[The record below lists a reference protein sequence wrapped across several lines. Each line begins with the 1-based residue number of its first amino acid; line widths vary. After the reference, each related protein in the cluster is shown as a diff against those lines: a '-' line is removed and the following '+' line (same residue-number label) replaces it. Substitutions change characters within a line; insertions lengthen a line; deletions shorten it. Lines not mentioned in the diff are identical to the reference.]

1 MKEKYKNLF
10 IPITLKNG
18 AEVRNRIV
26 MAPMTTFSGN
36 SDGTV
41 SEQELK
47 YYKRRAKGLGML
59 ITACIGVSL
68 DGIAFPG
75 QFTAFA
81 ENADEN
87 LKKLSEIIRN
97 EGTKAILQIHHGGR
111 MAVPALIPG
120 GQAVSAGNIPSP
132 RTPDVIPRELHEA
145 EIDRIIEDFGKATKK
160 AIDTGFD
167 GVEIHGAN
175 TYLIQQ
181 FFSPHS
187 NRRTDRWGGDIQK
200 RMLFPMKVIDKVK
213 RVAEEYGKKDFI
225 VGYRF
230 SPEEIETPGIR
241 IEDTLVLV
249 ENLISKE
256 LDYIHISLQDVHVK
270 PSMGSGYDKSMVE
283 MIIDKVNGRVP
294 VIAVGGI
301 HTPDEALKIVNDGA
315 DMIALGRELIMEPDW
330 VKKAE
335 EDQEDEIA
343 VKMSRGSKDKLVIP
357 DALYKQIENTD
368 GWFPFE
374 K

>member
-36 SDGTV
+36 PDGTV
-41 SEQELK
+41 SEQELE
-47 YYKRRAKGLGML
+47 YYKRRAEGLGML
-59 ITACIGVSL
+59 ITACIEVSPG
-68 DGIAFPG
+68 GIAFPG
-75 QFTAFA
+75 QFTVFA

-87 LKKLSEIIRN
+87 LKRLSEIIRN
-97 EGTKAILQIHHGGR
+97 NGAKAVLQIHHGGR
-111 MAVPALIPG
+111 MAVPALVPG
-120 GQAVSAGNIPSP
+120 GEVVSAGNVPSP

-145 EIDRIIEDFGKATKK
+145 EIDQIIDDFGKATKK

-187 NRRTDRWGGDIQK
+187 NRRTDRWGGDINK

-213 RVAEEYGKKDFI
+213 RVAKEYGKKDFI

-249 ENLISKE
+249 ENLIGKD
-256 LDYIHISLQDVHVK
+256 LDYIHISLQDVHTK
-270 PSMGSGYDKSMVE
+270 PSMGSGYEKSMVE
-283 MIIDKVNGRVP
+283 MIIEKVNGRVP

-301 HTPDEALKIVNDGA
+301 HTPDEALEVTDGGA
-315 DMIALGRELIMEPDW
+315 DMAALGRELIIEPDW
-330 VKKAE
+330 VKKI
-335 EDQEDEIA
+335 EDDHEDEIA
-343 VKMSRGSKDKLVIP
+343 VRLNRSFKEKLAIP
-357 DALYKQIENTD
+357 DDLFKQIENTD

-374 K
+374 E

>member
-1 MKEKYKNLF
+1 MNEKYENLF

-18 AEVRNRIV
+18 AEIRNRIV

-36 SDGTV
+36 SDGTI
-41 SEQELK
+41 SEQELE

-59 ITACIGVSL
+59 ITACIGVSPG
-68 DGIAFPG
+68 GIAFPG
-75 QFTAFA
+75 QFTVFA

-87 LKKLSEIIRN
+87 LKKLSEIIRK
-97 EGTKAILQIHHGGR
+97 EGTKSILQIHHGGR
-111 MAVPALIPG
+111 MALPALVPG
-120 GQAVSAGNIPSP
+120 GEVVSAGNIASP

-145 EIDRIIEDFGKATKK
+145 EIDQIIDDFGKATKK

-187 NRRTDRWGGDIQK
+187 NRRNDRWGGDIEK
-200 RMLFPMKVIDKVK
+200 RMLFPIKVIDKVK
-213 RVAEEYGKKDFI
+213 RTAEEYGKEDFI

-241 IEDTLVLV
+241 IEDTLILV
-249 ENLISKE
+249 EKLISKN
-256 LDYIHISLQDVHVK
+256 LDYIHVSLQDVWSK
-270 PSMGSGYDKSMVE
+270 PSMGSGYEKSMTE
-283 MIIDKVNGRVP
+283 MVTEKVNGRIP

-301 HTPDEALKIVNDGA
+301 RTPEEAVKVLDSGA
-315 DMIALGRELIMEPDW
+315 DMAALGRELIIDPDW
-330 VKKAE
+330 TEKIKE
-335 EDQEDEIA
+335 GREDEIA
-343 VKMSRGSKDKLVIP
+343 VKLSLKAKEKLAIP
-357 DALYKQIENTD
+357 DDLFKQIENTD
-368 GWFPFE
+368 GWFPIE
-374 K
+374 D

>member
-1 MKEKYKNLF
+1 MKEKYENLF

-41 SEQELK
+41 SEQELE
-47 YYKRRAKGLGML
+47 YYKKRAKGLGML
-59 ITACIGVSL
+59 ITACIGVSPG
-68 DGIAFPG
+68 GIAFPG
-75 QFTAFA
+75 QFTVFA

-87 LKKLSEIIRN
+87 LKRLSEIIRN
-97 EGTKAILQIHHGGR
+97 EGTKSILQIHHGGR
-111 MAVPALIPG
+111 MAVPALVPG
-120 GQAVSAGNIPSP
+120 GEVVSAGNIPSP
-132 RTPDVIPRELHEA
+132 RTPDVIPRELREA
-145 EIDRIIEDFGKATKK
+145 EIDQIIDDFGKAAKK

-187 NRRTDRWGGDIQK
+187 NRRTDRWGGDIHK

-249 ENLISKE
+249 ENLIGKE
-256 LDYIHISLQDVHVK
+256 LDYIHISLQDVHAK
-270 PSMGSGYDKSMVE
+270 PSIGSGYDKSMVE
-283 MIIDKVNGRVP
+283 MIVEKVGGRVP
-294 VIAVGGI
+294 VIAVGSI
-301 HTPDEALKIVNDGA
+301 HTPDEALKIVDSGA
-315 DMIALGRELIMEPDW
+315 DMVALGRELIMEPDW
-330 VKKAE
+330 VKKTE
-335 EDQEDEIA
+335 EDNEDGIT
-343 VKMSRGSKDKLVIP
+343 VKMNRNSKDKLAIP
-357 DALYKQIENTD
+357 DALFKQIENTD

-374 K
+374 E